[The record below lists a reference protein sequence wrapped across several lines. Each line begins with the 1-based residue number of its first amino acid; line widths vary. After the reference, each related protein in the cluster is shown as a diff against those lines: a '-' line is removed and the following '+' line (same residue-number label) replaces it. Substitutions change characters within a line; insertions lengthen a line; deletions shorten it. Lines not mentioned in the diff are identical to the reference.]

1 MPAASAIAFTVRL
14 PFSALV
20 SARLFLEGVLQIH
33 ARQVREVEQVPQDV
47 VDLHPQA
54 LSRGGCFFCGH
65 RPHVPVAVPGEPQ
78 DPARHLPDLA
88 REVGE
93 PLLQRDVEA
102 FVCLEL
108 PDLAPEVL
116 DRQILLQAFPACSIF
131 IPVHASTLQRL
142 FPSAKLDEPL
152 KRYTAWK
159 IGGPAD
165 ALLEPGSADELVAA
179 AEKAREHGIP
189 VTVLGGGTN
198 VLVRD
203 GGVRGLTIRLAKAL
217 TDVEIEGTRVVAD
230 AGVLYPVLANTTAAR
245 GLAGL
250 EFATGIPGTVG
261 GAVYM
266 NAGAYGSETKE
277 VLDWAD
283 VLGNEGVVRMQ
294 NRDLDLSYRH
304 SALHEHPDW
313 IVLRTGY
320 TLVPGY
326 PDELKARITEFRTP
340 RMNGS
345 ANRPSCGSTF
355 KRPPG
360 DFPGRVI
367 EAAGLKG
374 TRVGRIEVSP
384 VHANYLVNLG
394 GGTAEE
400 ALELMDLVREKVH
413 ERLGIELEPEVRV
426 IGEP

>member
-1 MPAASAIAFTVRL
+1 M
-14 PFSALV
+14 
-20 SARLFLEGVLQIH
+20 
-33 ARQVREVEQVPQDV
+33 
-47 VDLHPQA
+47 
-54 LSRGGCFFCGH
+54 
-65 RPHVPVAVPGEPQ
+65 
-78 DPARHLPDLA
+78 
-88 REVGE
+88 
-93 PLLQRDVEA
+93 
-102 FVCLEL
+102 
-108 PDLAPEVL
+108 
-116 DRQILLQAFPACSIF
+116 
-131 IPVHASTLQRL
+131 HASTLHRL
-142 FPSAKLDEPL
+142 FPSAKFDEPL

-165 ALLEPGSADELVAA
+165 ALIEPRGAGELIGAV
-179 AEKAREHGIP
+179 EKAREHGIP

-203 GGVRGLTIRLAKAL
+203 GGIRGLTIRLAKSL
-217 TDVEIEGTRVVAD
+217 TNVEIEGERVRAE
-230 AGVLYPVLANTTAAR
+230 AGVLYPVLANATAGR
-245 GLAGL
+245 GLEGL

-266 NAGAYGSETKE
+266 NAGAYDGETKD

-283 VLGNEGVVRMQ
+283 VFREGEVIRMS
-294 NRDLDLSYRH
+294 NSDLELSYRR
-304 SALHEHPDW
+304 SILQDHPDW
-313 IVLRTGY
+313 VVLQAGY
-320 TLVPGY
+320 TLAPGD
-326 PDELKARITEFRTP
+326 PEELKARIKEFRAQ

-345 ANRPSCGSTF
+345 PNRPSCGSTF

-374 TRVGRIEVSP
+374 TRVGQVEVSP
-384 VHANYLVNLG
+384 VHANYFVNLG

-400 ALELMDLVREKVH
+400 ALELMELVREKVR